1 MDVIESLTA
10 ESPDLAAAYDN
21 MGQLYE
27 KKLWHQLSISLDE
40 FVGQASNNRGGSF
53 RRLYSDF
60 ITKFDARLN
69 QVRLALIISTIGRS
83 FSDPADALELYQTAL
98 KARAR
103 LGAEASIC
111 LEMDVVLVS
120 IRLGQLDQAKELL
133 EGAKSALSG
142 LSSSE
147 TVVFSKFYKATAE
160 YRKVCGNVFSPMP
173 YFARRHNL
181 THTSTTTA
189 TTTTAPWSTSGVL
202 QGCPHVPCLH
212 SCGRASSGG
221 KVRSCDGHGSGVG
234 DGGEHFQLWRGHCN
248 ANSRCAE
255 RLS

>member
-1 MDVIESLTA
+1 MADALQALVT

-21 MGQLYE
+21 LGQLYE
-27 KKLWHQLSISLDE
+27 KKLWHQLSVSLDE

-133 EGAKSALSG
+133 EGAKGALSG

-160 YRKVCGNVFSPMP
+160 YRKVCDPLSRPP
-173 YFARRHNL
+173 PP
-181 THTSTTTA
+181 A
-189 TTTTAPWSTSGVL
+189 TTISPTHPHHTTPTTAPWSASGVL
-202 QGCPHVPCLH
+202 QGCSHVSCLH
-212 SCGRASSGG
+212 SRRRASSGG
-221 KVRSCDGHGSGVG
+221 KVHSCDGHGSCVS
-234 DGGEHFQLWRGHCN
+234 DGGEHFQLWRGHCD